1 MHRGDPRPVEAAAL
15 PPTAPDAAAG
25 SVRPSPDE
33 EPGGAKPAGAIS
45 DKALRPSR
53 NAPPKPAKHST
64 PGGIPPG
71 DLIADRYR
79 VLSVLGEGGM
89 GVVYRCRDLHAGKD
103 VAVKRVI
110 PPEGRLAADYI
121 NWFYK
126 EARALASLSHPN
138 IVDARDFGQLKDGS
152 PFLAMELVAGLSLHD
167 YSNARLSFPII
178 WSIVDQT
185 LGALAHAHSRRVI
198 HGDLKPSNIIIEAG
212 DGTPPKVHILDFGL
226 AWLKEDPHDERLD
239 GEKAMEFEPHAG
251 AGTPGYM
258 APEQIMHEMHHV
270 CGATDL
276 YSLACITYRLLAG
289 CAPWSGDPKELLKL
303 HAYEPPP
310 ELKPAVQVPDGV
322 VAFIMRC
329 LNKKPWD
336 RFEFAAEARRVWG
349 SFKPAEPVDPRLW
362 RFPRVTRRNEDGT
375 ETTDVTT
382 PKLDSQPAAPR
393 TDSIAPERP
402 HGLLSIRPTPMVA
415 RDEIRQQLL
424 AACHELV
431 HAPDVS
437 HKLMMLVG
445 PAGVGKSRIA
455 EWLTSTVHEEGTM
468 VPLTVRY
475 RRIRGASDGMLGA
488 VNQYFNFERAD
499 RTTIE
504 RSLMQR
510 WRVSPN
516 DTRMLTWVA
525 GVAEW
530 LRPTPPGSEFVGPT
544 GVRFTLDTLD
554 IRRQVVR
561 FALRRIAAGRPLLF
575 FLDDLHNA
583 AQTTLDGLVRIH
595 ATEPDQ
601 RILMVATVR
610 AEDVQIGTS
619 TAERLRRLRERL
631 DGEVIEVEPMD
642 RDSTIELLRAS
653 LPLDDDATQEAARRS
668 RGFPLFAL
676 QQLHAWAHAGE
687 FTRDNGQYRLSPE
700 TLALRPKTTADLWE
714 SRLATLTPGHQQAAY
729 AAATLGLDLRRSV
742 LKAVL
747 RELGLAIDETIV
759 SLQHAEIIL
768 PRGPGRYHWAHALL
782 QEHLFRKLSERLDS
796 KRLFLAA
803 ANALTAHP
811 LANTRR
817 VVRQRA
823 VNLIYAGEPDV
834 GASIFFNFLKQSW
847 NGARQP
853 LATVADLELF
863 KGQLTGKY
871 SAAMLRWRADA
882 LTHLGRTEEALQ
894 AANQALQILQIAS
907 ADDAQDEV
915 AHCERLIGWLQS
927 EQGNMDAGLPV
938 VHRALERFQSLG
950 DSSGMAQ
957 CELVIARTQLQ
968 LGHYAQAR
976 HFAGLGAQH
985 FAELKDALGRG
996 QCLLV
1001 LSGVETADGAI
1012 ARASQLTHEARQE
1025 FERSGYQ
1032 LGLAEAT
1039 ARLALLEH
1047 RLGNFY
1053 NANHGARE
1061 ALGLFESLQVAR
1073 GQSQCDRLLA
1083 MIAIDTDHPRQGA
1096 VNAKRAE
1103 QFFVEMRDPA
1113 GVVEAR
1119 LLRAQAAMALRDFD
1133 TARQALMSAREVSVR
1148 APEPRQHYLLTRAWF
1163 QLESGDPGAAIE
1175 ALNAAPTV
1183 FEKPWQV
1190 GEHTPHLL
1198 ARLARLEWPRVQVID
1213 DIEEWRRVIDEHARG
1228 DVTALPSLNPD
1239 STQSNDSK

>member
-1 MHRGDPRPVEAAAL
+1 MHRGDPHQAEANAL
-15 PPTAPDAAAG
+15 PPTAPDAAPGQLRPPRSPEGEGAVAEHG
-25 SVRPSPDE
+25 SEQAARPS
-33 EPGGAKPAGAIS
+33 K
-45 DKALRPSR
+45 K
-53 NAPPKPAKHST
+53 APPKPART
-64 PGGIPPG
+64 PATGSLPAGE
-71 DLIADRYR
+71 LIADRYR

-89 GVVYRCRDLHAGKD
+89 GVVYRCRDLHAGRD

-138 IVDARDFGQLKDGS
+138 IVDARDFGQLKDGT

-303 HAYEPPP
+303 HAYEAPP

-322 VAFIMRC
+322 VGFITRC

-336 RFEFAAEARRVWG
+336 RYEFAAEARRAWSV
-349 SFKPAEPVDPRLW
+349 FKPGEPVDPRLW
-362 RFPRVTRRNEDGT
+362 RFPRVTRRNDDGT
-375 ETTDVTT
+375 STTDVTT
-382 PKLDSQPAAPR
+382 PKLESQPETPR
-393 TDSIAPERP
+393 ADSIVPERA
-402 HGLLSIRPTPMVA
+402 HGLLSIRPTPMVG
-415 RDEIRQQLL
+415 RDDVRQQLL
-424 AACHELV
+424 RACHDVV
-431 HAPDVS
+431 HSPDVS
-437 HKLMMLVG
+437 HRLMMLVG

-488 VNQYFNFERAD
+488 VNQYLNFERAD
-499 RTTIE
+499 RSTIE

-510 WRVSPN
+510 WRVAPS

-583 AQTTLDGLVRIH
+583 AQTTLEGLVRIH

-601 RILMVATVR
+601 RIFMVATVR

-631 DGEVIEVEPMD
+631 DGEVLEVEPMD

-687 FTRDNGQYRLSPE
+687 FTRQSGQYRLSPE
-700 TLALRPKTTADLWE
+700 TLALRPKTTADLWD

-782 QEHLFRKLSERLDS
+782 QEHLFRKLSERTDS

-803 ANALTAHP
+803 ATALTAHP

-823 VNLIYAGEPDV
+823 VNLIYAGEPEQ
-834 GASIFFNFLKQSW
+834 GASIFFNFLRQSW

-853 LATVADLELF
+853 LATIADLELF
-863 KGQLTGKY
+863 KGQLSGRP
-871 SAAMLRWRADA
+871 AATALRWRADA

-894 AANQALQILQIAS
+894 AATQALQLLQIANS
-907 ADDAQDEV
+907 PDAEEEV
-915 AHCERLIGWLQS
+915 AHGERITGWLQS
-927 EQGNMDAGLPV
+927 ERGNPDVGLPIV
-938 VHRALERFQSLG
+938 QKALERFQRLG
-950 DSSGMAQ
+950 DLSGMAQ
-957 CELVIARTQLQ
+957 CELASARTALQ
-968 LGHYAQAR
+968 LGQYTRAR
-976 HFAGLGAQH
+976 QYAGLGAQH
-985 FAELKDALGRG
+985 FAETKDPLGRG

-1053 NANHGARE
+1053 NAGRGAQE
-1061 ALGLFESLQVAR
+1061 ALTLFESLQVAR

-1083 MIAIDTDHPRQGA
+1083 MIAIDTDHPRRGA
-1096 VNAKRAE
+1096 NHAKRAE
-1103 QFFVEMRDPA
+1103 QFFLEMRDPA
-1113 GVVEAR
+1113 GIVEAR
-1119 LLRAQAAMALRDFD
+1119 LLRAQASMAVREFD
-1133 TARQALMSAREVSVR
+1133 EARQALMGAREVSVR

-1163 QLESGDPGAAIE
+1163 QLESGDADAAVE
-1175 ALNAAPTV
+1175 ALNAAPSV
-1183 FEKPWQV
+1183 FERPWQV

-1198 ARLARLEWPRVQVID
+1198 ARLARLEWPRAQIIE

-1228 DVTALPSLNPD
+1228 EAAPTNNPTAPL
-1239 STQSNDSK
+1239 TQSYDN